1 MRGAKTTIKRTI
13 KPDERYASVVVA
25 KFINNVM
32 QDGKKATARG
42 VVYKALNQLEEA
54 THRPGIEA
62 FDAALKNVSPVIEVR
77 SRRIGGAT
85 YQVPMEVK
93 PDRKMALAMR
103 WIIGAAQNRQGKPM
117 DAFLYEEL
125 MDAYN
130 NTGAAIKKRDD
141 LHKMADAN
149 KAFAHF
155 ARY

>member
-1 MRGAKTTIKRTI
+1 
-13 KPDERYASVVVA
+13 
-25 KFINNVM
+25 
-32 QDGKKATARG
+32 
-42 VVYKALNQLEEA
+42 
-54 THRPGIEA
+54 
-62 FDAALKNVSPVIEVR
+62 
-77 SRRIGGAT
+77 
-85 YQVPMEVK
+85 
-93 PDRKMALAMR
+93 MR

-130 NTGAAIKKRDD
+130 NSGAAIKKRDD